1 MSVYQEQFKKY
12 EDLSR
17 QSYVNY
23 FALINAVRNVMVEKP
38 DEVKANA
45 IVMFG
50 FSGNGKS
57 TWIQEFIKSNPNY
70 VVLSMD
76 EVVNDLFNK
85 YQRMVHSNEVVE
97 EFGNRL
103 ENICRNGN
111 NVIIDGNFLNLLT
124 RSALADT
131 LKIFNYQVNLVDI
144 TENVAEYL
152 KNRIIDVVRERYGD
166 KYNVQNYNAY
176 VHDRGYEYVQ
186 TEILEYYEKE
196 KKTSNLDEQIT
207 YDVIDLGVNN
217 VFNRNTP
224 YEEII
229 RIPQSH
235 K

>member
-76 EVVNDLFNK
+76 EVVDDLFNK
-85 YQRMVHSNEVVE
+85 YQRRVHSNEVVE

-103 ENICRNGN
+103 ENICRTGN

-152 KNRIIDVVRERYGD
+152 KNRIIDVVCERYGD
-166 KYNVQNYNAY
+166 KYNVQNYNTYVNDKAYAY
-176 VHDRGYEYVQ
+176 VQ
-186 TEILEYYEKE
+186 SEILEYYERE

>member
-12 EDLSR
+12 EDLSK

-76 EVVNDLFNK
+76 EVVNDLFNNLK
-85 YQRMVHSNEVVE
+85 RQVNSNEVVE

-144 TENVAEYL
+144 TEDVAEYL

-166 KYNVQNYNAY
+166 KYNVQNYNTYVNDKAYAY
-176 VHDRGYEYVQ
+176 VQ
-186 TEILEYYEKE
+186 SEILEYYERE